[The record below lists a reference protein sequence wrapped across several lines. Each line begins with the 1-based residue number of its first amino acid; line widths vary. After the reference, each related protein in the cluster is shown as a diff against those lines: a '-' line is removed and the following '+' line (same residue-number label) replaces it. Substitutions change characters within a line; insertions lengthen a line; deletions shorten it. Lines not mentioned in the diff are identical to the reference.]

1 MKWMKSKA
9 KHIDFNNGYYVDF
22 KIDEDDDITIH
33 LHQKNCIL
41 DTVHQTSSETYLKSY
56 FLRYGFDAELIWD
69 ELQIF
74 TKYAKSS

>member
-1 MKWMKSKA
+1 MKIM
-9 KHIDFNNGYYVDF
+9 
-22 KIDEDDDITIH
+22 DDITIH
-33 LHQKNCIL
+33 LHIQKRVLCK
-41 DTVHQTSSETYLKSY
+41 VSQTRSETYLKSY